1 MTSDGKVG
9 WEELMDDGLEGN
21 FNVQE
26 LNEVA
31 TLAYRCVN
39 RSPRKRPTMRDIV
52 QVVSRIIHLRLEQK
66 HHRKSL
72 SATTDDVSID
82 IDHAEHLRKDSMD
95 SASDTHEI

>member
-9 WEELMDDGLEGN
+9 WEEIVDDHLDGN

-26 LNEVA
+26 LNEVSS
-31 TLAYRCVN
+31 LAYRCVN
-39 RSPRKRPTMRDIV
+39 RSPRKRPSMRDIV
-52 QVVSRIIHLRLEQK
+52 QVISRINNFRLEQK

-72 SATTDDVSID
+72 SAMTDDVSID
-82 IDHAEHLRKDSMD
+82 IDHSEHFRKDSMD

>member
-9 WEELMDDGLEGN
+9 WEEIVDDRLEGN

-31 TLAYRCVN
+31 ALAYRCVN
-39 RSPRKRPTMRDIV
+39 RNPRKRPTMRDIV
-52 QVVSRIIHLRLEQK
+52 QVISRIVNLRLELK
-66 HHRKSL
+66 HHRKSM
-72 SATTDDVSID
+72 SAMTDEVSID
-82 IDHAEHLRKDSMD
+82 IDHPQHLRKDSMD